1 MVTAEQNGG
10 AHNVSRVMS
19 KRSAQAAPAEGVQD
33 GSPEGRDL
41 QKQGSVY
48 DSLSAER
55 HAQTSAP
62 RNLLLMELA
71 KPLDY
76 DTWRNTRPRF

>member
-1 MVTAEQNGG
+1 
-10 AHNVSRVMS
+10 MS

-41 QKQGSVY
+41 QEQGSVY

-62 RNLLLMELA
+62 RNLLLVELA
-71 KPLDY
+71 KPLDNY
-76 DTWRNTRPRF
+76 TWSYTRPRF